1 MKKRTARVAGQ
12 SGRGARSGAVTA
24 GRVFDL
30 ARSAARSASR
40 VAGRRGTSRARS
52 AGRVEVAAGVAPVA
66 RRLDV
71 APGRSARAWRRLG
84 RSGSW
89 ERDARGEREE
99 WKGERKRGWGG
110 RSTGRVAL
118 GERRQAASGIHYL
131 SAVNGREPAWW
142 RGKAKALDGTHLS
155 LK

>member
-1 MKKRTARVAGQ
+1 MKKQTTRVAGQ

-40 VAGRRGTSRARS
+40 VAGHRGTGRARS
-52 AGRVEVAAGVAPVA
+52 AGRVEVAAGVAPG
-66 RRLDV
+66 RL
-71 APGRSARAWRRLG
+71 AWAWRRLG

-99 WKGERKRGWGG
+99 WKGETEREAGEGEAQGG
-110 RSTGRVAL
+110 RRLGR
-118 GERRQAASGIHYL
+118 G
-131 SAVNGREPAWW
+131 
-142 RGKAKALDGTHLS
+142 GKRLATS
-155 LK
+155 II